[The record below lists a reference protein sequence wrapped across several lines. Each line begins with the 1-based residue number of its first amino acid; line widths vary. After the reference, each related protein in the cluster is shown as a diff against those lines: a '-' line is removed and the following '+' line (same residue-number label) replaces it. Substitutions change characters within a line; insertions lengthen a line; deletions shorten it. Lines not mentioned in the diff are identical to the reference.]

1 VLDAASAVNKHRAR
15 SVRLWRAAQRAH
27 FRKETG
33 QVNTPVQSTPTSS
46 DVLDTIPPQL
56 LEQVAAAPSIQIG
69 DKSYSRED
77 LLKVCILFLEGL
89 MAYTL
94 SPDVRILAAYK
105 ARDNGLKL
113 GMDKQTLCDLL
124 GYLKNGAQLE
134 DNKDILS
141 GMF

>member
-1 VLDAASAVNKHRAR
+1 MNAI
-15 SVRLWRAAQRAH
+15 
-27 FRKETG
+27 
-33 QVNTPVQSTPTSS
+33 VQSTTKLS
-46 DVLDTIPPQL
+46 DRADTRSPPL

-134 DNKDILS
+134 GNKDILS